1 MLGSRDVITFVA
13 TTDAA
18 KARQFYEAALGLR
31 FVSDDRFALIFD
43 ANGTTLRVTKVR
55 SFEPAEH
62 TVLGW
67 RVPDI
72 DDAARD
78 LSSRGVVFER
88 YDGFSQDELGIWNA
102 PDGFRVAWFKD
113 PDGNVLSL
121 TQP

>member
-18 KARQFYEAALGLR
+18 KARQFYEAAHGLR
-31 FVSDDRFALIFD
+31 FVSDDRFAVIFD

-55 SFEPAEH
+55 SFEAAEH

-67 RVPDI
+67 QVTDI

-88 YDGFSQDELGIWNA
+88 YDGFNQDELGIWNA
-102 PDGFRVAWFKD
+102 PDGFRIVWFKD